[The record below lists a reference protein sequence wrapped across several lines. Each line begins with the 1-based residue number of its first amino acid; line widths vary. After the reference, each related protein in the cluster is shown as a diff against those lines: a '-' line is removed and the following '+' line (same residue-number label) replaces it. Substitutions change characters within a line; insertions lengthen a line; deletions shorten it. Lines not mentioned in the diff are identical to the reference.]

1 MDLIFFRKRGS
12 KKKKMRQVGYY
23 PVVWLSNN
31 ENIQIASCND
41 AWMNK
46 TYHVHRK
53 TLYGDIFILW
63 AQGIFEKQSDA
74 INFACKINDMP
85 LIAF

>member
-1 MDLIFFRKRGS
+1 
-12 KKKKMRQVGYY
+12 MRQVGYY

-31 ENIQIASCND
+31 ENILIASCND
-41 AWMNK
+41 AWMNRS
-46 TYHVHRK
+46 YHVYRK
-53 TLYGDIFILW
+53 TLYDDISILW
-63 AQGIFEKQSDA
+63 TQGIFKKQSDA